1 MMLVN
6 AFLPFRLSDGAAI
19 VEHPCVGCHRLPF
32 CLPLAASATGFYGVI
47 GRSCRFLKGHDPSL
61 WGKG

>member
-1 MMLVN
+1 MLVN

-19 VEHPCVGCHRLPF
+19 AERPCVGCPRLPF
-32 CLPLAASATGFYGVI
+32 RLPLAASAMGLYGVI
-47 GRSCRFLKGHDPSL
+47 GRGCRFLKGHAQSL